1 MHFELVP
8 DSTVLVAV
16 AVAVIQSFSMIA
28 AHANYLLMM
37 ALVVTLIEYVAFEL
51 VVVST
56 ACKNKFITIFTYKLN
71 SHGMSDQRSSYGI

>member
-8 DSTVLVAV
+8 KSMVLAAV
-16 AVAVIQSFSMIA
+16 AVTAIHLISMIA
-28 AHANYLLMM
+28 ADANYSLMM

-56 ACKNKFITIFTYKLN
+56 ACGNK
-71 SHGMSDQRSSYGI
+71 